1 MNRERTLKC
10 FQHRRTQTF
19 HIRDVLEYDGEL
31 VATEPRCE
39 ASGKHRTLAQTLT
52 YGLNHSITEFMTQA
66 VVDRLEVVEIDEQ
79 QRDSITSHARS
90 CDDRLQMIK
99 ETAPVRQLRQWIVI
113 RKMPQFASAFGH
125 ARLELYLLTAHI
137 GLGLLQ
143 LFSHVIER

>member
-1 MNRERTLKC
+1 
-10 FQHRRTQTF
+10 
-19 HIRDVLEYDGEL
+19 
-31 VATEPRCE
+31 
-39 ASGKHRTLAQTLT
+39 
-52 YGLNHSITEFMTQA
+52 MTQA

-79 QRDSITSHARS
+79 QRDSIPSDARS

-143 LFSHVIER
+143 LFSHVIERCREQVHLIDATARNASTDVASCKSAR